1 MWIIMKFDKKRL
13 NLLKEDLTKKLGRNY
28 QIYIPK
34 LSIQKF
40 KNKKIINKEINLL
53 GDYLFCF
60 HEDFKKNET
69 LNKLKFCRGLKN
81 LLDGFHKAQLEIEK
95 FILLCKKFENKSG
108 YLSNAFHKLT
118 KNYHYKFVSGPFTEK
133 VFEIINLQ
141 KNKIEIMLGNI
152 KTTVKKQS
160 FLLSKI

>member
-1 MWIIMKFDKKRL
+1 MKFDKRRF

-40 KNKKIINKEINLL
+40 KNKKIINKEFNLL

-69 LNKLKFCRGLKN
+69 LNKLKFCRGLKY
-81 LLDGFHKAQLEIEK
+81 LLDGFHQAQLEIENL
-95 FILLCKKFENKSG
+95 FYCV
-108 YLSNAFHKLT
+108 
-118 KNYHYKFVSGPFTEK
+118 KNLKISLVICLMHF
-133 VFEIINLQ
+133 INLQ
-141 KNKIEIMLGNI
+141 K
-152 KTTVKKQS
+152 
-160 FLLSKI
+160 LSV